1 MPKPSFLTVLLGFSC
16 ECRPSRAGNAPIRR
30 EVLQLLFQVVLP
42 ECVMCVG
49 IQCRIAQVGDTE
61 AEHDE
66 QERLYA
72 GDHRLECFSCVRG
85 RLRAARRSDD
95 SEDQYGPLFSVSER
109 APCSEAH
116 HTGRSHS
123 IQTALH
129 HRKGCEFSCCVKSR
143 CESRVCL

>member
-30 EVLQLLFQVVLP
+30 KVLQLLFQTVLP
-42 ECVMCVG
+42 ECVMCVW

-61 AEHDE
+61 AENDE

-95 SEDQYGPLFSVSER
+95 SEGRTEQVFCATRRTACAEVNGAEGNFAV
-109 APCSEAH
+109 EAQE
-116 HTGRSHS
+116 HS
-123 IQTALH
+123 W
-129 HRKGCEFSCCVKSR
+129 KGCEFSCCVKSR